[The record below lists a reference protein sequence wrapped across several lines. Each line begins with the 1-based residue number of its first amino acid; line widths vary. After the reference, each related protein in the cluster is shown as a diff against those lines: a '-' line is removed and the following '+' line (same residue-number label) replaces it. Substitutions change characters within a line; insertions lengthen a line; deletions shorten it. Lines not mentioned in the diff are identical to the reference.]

1 MNAAPR
7 YQPGLH
13 RYALALAAS
22 TLLLLFVGGLVTS
35 TGSGLSVP
43 DWPLSFGQVFPAM
56 RGGVLFE
63 HGHRMVA
70 TAVGLLTIGLAL
82 WLHRAEERA
91 WLRRLGLAAVGLVIL
106 QGVLGGLT
114 VLLRLPTAVSVAHAG
129 TAELFFCLT
138 TAIAV
143 FTSRG
148 WIEAGDPAA
157 DQAADP
163 AARVAQRAAPEAVRT
178 AQGVARLALVTVI
191 VVYGQILLGA
201 LVRHSGAGL
210 AIPDFPL
217 AYGRLVPPFA
227 SPLVAIHF
235 AHRVG
240 ALVTTGFI
248 LATVVRVLRTHGER
262 PALRRPALLLVALV
276 GWQIFLGAVTVW
288 SHKAVIPT
296 TLHLA
301 SGALIL
307 ATSVVLALR
316 TQRLTGSSARSA
328 SRPAVAEPAAV

>member
-1 MNAAPR
+1 VNAPPR
-7 YQPGLH
+7 YQAGLH
-13 RYALALAAS
+13 RYALAVAGS

-43 DWPLSFGQVFPAM
+43 DWPLSFGQVFPAL

-63 HGHRMVA
+63 HGHRMLA
-70 TAVGLLTIGLAL
+70 TAVGLLTIGLAV
-82 WLHRAEERA
+82 WLHRCEPRP
-91 WLRRLGLAAVGLVIL
+91 WLRRLGLAAVALVVL
-106 QGVLGGLT
+106 QGTLGGLT

-129 TAELFFCLT
+129 MAELFFCLT
-138 TAIAV
+138 TGISV

-148 WIEAGDPAA
+148 WIES
-157 DQAADP
+157 
-163 AARVAQRAAPEAVRT
+163 PEPGLGPST
-178 AQGVARLALVTVI
+178 QGVAGLTLATVV

-217 AYGRLVPPFA
+217 AYGRLVPPLD
-227 SPLVAIHF
+227 SPLVALHF

-240 ALVTTGFI
+240 ALITTGFI
-248 LATVVRVLRTHGER
+248 AATVWRVLRVAGAA
-262 PALRRPALLLVALV
+262 PALRRPALLLVVLV
-276 GWQIFLGAVTVW
+276 AWQVFLGALTVW
-288 SHKAVIPT
+288 SRKAVVPT

-307 ATSVVLALR
+307 ATTVVLALR
-316 TQRLTGSSARSA
+316 AQRLIGAA
-328 SRPAVAEPAAV
+328 PAAARPPLAQPLAA

>member
-1 MNAAPR
+1 MSAAPR
-7 YQPGLH
+7 YQAGLH
-13 RYALALAAS
+13 RYAVAVAGS

-43 DWPLSFGQVFPAM
+43 DWPLSFGQLMPAL

-70 TAVGLLTIGLAL
+70 TAVGLLTIGLAV
-82 WLHRAEERA
+82 WLQRAEPRL
-91 WLRRLGLAAVGLVIL
+91 WLRRLGLAAVGLVVL
-106 QGVLGGLT
+106 QGALGGLT

-143 FTSRG
+143 FTSRD
-148 WIEAGDPAA
+148 WIEAPEQGLDRSPRGAA
-157 DQAADP
+157 
-163 AARVAQRAAPEAVRT
+163 T
-178 AQGVARLALVTVI
+178 LALATAV

-240 ALVTTGFI
+240 ALVATGCI
-248 LATVVRVLRTHGER
+248 ALTVFRVLRMPAAG
-262 PALRRPALLLVALV
+262 PALRRPALLLVVLV
-276 GWQIFLGAVTVW
+276 AWQIFLGALTVW
-288 SHKAVIPT
+288 SLKAVIPT

-307 ATSVVLALR
+307 ATTVVLALR
-316 TQRLTGSSARSA
+316 TQRLA
-328 SRPAVAEPAAV
+328 RPAQRSVARPELTQPAAA

>member
-1 MNAAPR
+1 VNVAPR
-7 YQPGLH
+7 YQAGLH
-13 RYALALAAS
+13 RYAVAVAAS

-70 TAVGLLTIGLAL
+70 TAVGLLTIGLAV
-82 WLHRAEERA
+82 WLQRTEDRA

-143 FTSRG
+143 FTSSG
-148 WIEAGDPAA
+148 WIEAEDPTRASAAGAA
-157 DQAADP
+157 DRSAH
-163 AARVAQRAAPEAVRT
+163 T
-178 AQGVARLALVTVI
+178 GNGSAQGAARLALVTAV

-217 AYGRLVPPFA
+217 AYGRLIPPFA
-227 SPLVAIHF
+227 SPLVAFHF

-248 LATVVRVLRTHGER
+248 AATVVRVLRAHGAN
-262 PALRRPALLLVALV
+262 PALRRPALLLMALV
-276 GWQIFLGAVTVW
+276 SWQIYLGAVTVW
-288 SHKAVIPT
+288 SHKAVVPT

-307 ATSVVLALR
+307 ATTVVLALR
-316 TQRLTGSSARSA
+316 AQRVAGSAA
-328 SRPAVAEPAAV
+328 EAGSRPLVAEPATA

>member
-1 MNAAPR
+1 MA
-7 YQPGLH
+7 G
-13 RYALALAAS
+13 S

-43 DWPLSFGQVFPAM
+43 DWPLSFGQLMPAL

-70 TAVGLLTIGLAL
+70 TAVGLLTIGLAV
-82 WLHRAEERA
+82 WLQRAEPRL
-91 WLRRLGLAAVGLVIL
+91 WLRRLGLAAVGLVVL
-106 QGVLGGLT
+106 QGALGGLT

-143 FTSRG
+143 FTSRD
-148 WIEAGDPAA
+148 WIEPPEPGLDRSPRGAA
-157 DQAADP
+157 
-163 AARVAQRAAPEAVRT
+163 T
-178 AQGVARLALVTVI
+178 LALATAV

-240 ALVTTGFI
+240 ALVATGCI
-248 LATVVRVLRTHGER
+248 ALTVFRG
-262 PALRRPALLLVALV
+262 PALGRPALLLIVLVA
-276 GWQIFLGAVTVW
+276 WQIFLGALTVW
-288 SHKAVIPT
+288 SRKAVIPT

-307 ATSVVLALR
+307 ATTVVLALR
-316 TQRLTGSSARSA
+316 TQRLA
-328 SRPAVAEPAAV
+328 RPAQRSVARPELTQPAAA

>member
-1 MNAAPR
+1 VSAAPR
-7 YQPGLH
+7 YQAGLH
-13 RYALALAAS
+13 RYAVVVAGG

-63 HGHRMVA
+63 HGHRLVA
-70 TAVGLLTIGLAL
+70 TAVGLLTIGLAV
-82 WLHRAEERA
+82 WLQRVESRS
-91 WLRRLGLAAVGLVIL
+91 WLRRLGLAAVALVIL
-106 QGVLGGLT
+106 QGALGGLT

-148 WIEAGDPAA
+148 WIEAPQPAPSGGAPGA
-157 DQAADP
+157 DRS
-163 AARVAQRAAPEAVRT
+163 AR
-178 AQGVARLALVTVI
+178 GVARLALATAV
-191 VVYGQILLGA
+191 VVYGQVLLGA

-217 AYGRLVPPFA
+217 SYGRLVPPLA
-227 SPLVAIHF
+227 APLVAIHF

-240 ALVTTGFI
+240 ALVVTGFI
-248 LATVVRVLRTHGER
+248 AATVVSVLRLDGAG
-262 PALRRPALLLVALV
+262 PAMRRPALLLVVLV
-276 GWQIFLGAVTVW
+276 AWQIYLGAVTVW
-288 SHKAVIPT
+288 SAKAVMPT

-307 ATSVVLALR
+307 ATTVVLALR
-316 TQRLTGSSARSA
+316 LQRWSA
-328 SRPAVAEPAAV
+328 SASQAADRAGVAQAAAA